1 MAQYLPASMD
11 RDSRKPASTQRQEDT
26 EYRDNGS
33 LCSRTVQT
41 LSKGA
46 APLDCVRKFS
56 VSGLVGGFSGMSTG
70 MPVSGPGHRC
80 NLSTLSQN
88 DKL

>member
-46 APLDCVRKFS
+46 AALDCVRKFS
-56 VSGLVGGFSGMSTG
+56 VSGLVGGFSGMSRGNACFRTRTQVQ
-70 MPVSGPGHRC
+70 PQHLEP
-80 NLSTLSQN
+80 
-88 DKL
+88 K

>member
-33 LCSRTVQT
+33 LCSRTGQT

-46 APLDCVRKFS
+46 EALDCVRKFS
-56 VSGLVGGFSGMSTG
+56 VSGLVGGFSGMSRG
-70 MPVSGPGHRC
+70 NACFS
-80 NLSTLSQN
+80 
-88 DKL
+88 D